1 MLQTLSVDLYYWMAC
16 MESASG
22 RRVISKFGL
31 NNDES
36 QIFFLAPTSGRPVLV
51 ERFSG
56 QTLANINMGDIEDC
70 IQQGQLALLNLKKKC
85 NKKEDQ
91 TTKMDM
97 ELREVRGQRVLPE
110 DKEGIT
116 IILRYGSTRLKRK
129 FKATALF
136 QEVYD
141 WAGSQQNVPLNFT
154 LQRQKHVVKHQDP
167 LLGKEVLDICERD
180 PEEAKALLDDQVCFK
195 GNVPLGKQEILQTT
209 VEDEDHQD
217 HYKKERRMEK
227 RRKKERKE
235 KREKKKQKSEE
246 KKDARVDKD
255 GECRREDASMEGEE
269 GEKVEKEEIK
279 EINAKGEKKKR
290 EKRTGCQRKKLKK

>member
-1 MLQTLSVDLYYWMAC
+1 MA
-16 MESASG
+16 
-22 RRVISKFGL
+22 
-31 NNDES
+31 
-36 QIFFLAPTSGRPVLV
+36 
-51 ERFSG
+51 
-56 QTLANINMGDIEDC
+56 
-70 IQQGQLALLNLKKKC
+70 
-85 NKKEDQ
+85 
-91 TTKMDM
+91 
-97 ELREVRGQRVLPE
+97 
-110 DKEGIT
+110 
-116 IILRYGSTRLKRK
+116 
-129 FKATALF
+129 
-136 QEVYD
+136 EVYD

-217 HYKKERRMEK
+217 HYEKERRMEK